1 LSRRHID
8 DIVTYIKAEAPR
20 RKYRMGRR
28 AEAAAHTAERILDA
42 AAAVFWERP
51 TDQISLDE
59 IAKRARV
66 SVLTIIRR
74 FSSKEGV
81 FAAAVVRGAE
91 RIRRQRGAA
100 APGDVAGAVAILVE
114 HYEELGD
121 AVLRLLAEEGGSAPL
136 HAIVERAREQHAE
149 WCERV
154 FAPALA
160 PLHGVARKRRL
171 AQLMAVC
178 DVYVWK
184 ILRRDRRLSRAQASR
199 AILELLEPLME

>member
-1 LSRRHID
+1 
-8 DIVTYIKAEAPR
+8 
-20 RKYRMGRR
+20 MGPR
-28 AEAAAHTAERILDA
+28 AEAAHT
-42 AAAVFWERP
+42 RP
-51 TDQISLDE
+51 NASSTQP
-59 IAKRARV
+59 
-66 SVLTIIRR
+66 RR
-74 FSSKEGV
+74 FSGSGRLIRYRSMRSPSGHASRFSPSSGASSSKEGV
-81 FAAAVVRGAE
+81 FAAAIERGAE